1 MSEEF
6 FTPKEVAE
14 KPKVS
19 TQTVLNKIHSGEWEC
34 QKISARTFRFTVE
47 QFDLITSKPAVDHHR
62 GKSRE
67 LDAEWRRALSNLT
80 ATDMERIARE
90 K

>member
-14 KPKVS
+14 KLKVS

-34 QKISARTFRFTVE
+34 QKISARTFRFTVA

-62 GKSRE
+62 GRSRE
-67 LDAEWRRALSNLT
+67 RDAEWHRALNNLT
-80 ATDMERIARE
+80 SADVERIAGQ